1 MNLHLIQDRENVYFC
16 NMLNRVFIQNFAL
29 IDVLEINFH
38 HGMQVITGET
48 GAGKSIILGALRL
61 ILGERADS
69 KNISQADKKSVI
81 EVEFSLSSDF
91 VSIFEELDIDFIK
104 DTIIRREILPTGKSR
119 AFVNDTP
126 ITLENLKK
134 ITEKLIDIHSQFET
148 EKLFTE
154 EYQFSILDGIASNN
168 EKLIEYQKIFQLYQE
183 EKKTLQKLEKS
194 LQEGNQENDYKKF
207 LWQELEQLNLESI
220 DWENLQAQLSVQ
232 ENAELITEQLGWI
245 LERLDADEIGV
256 IDGLHHIKNKLQ
268 KINEIS
274 PIYSE
279 LSDRIESCFIE
290 LKDCQQALQDETE
303 RVDIDANLKIEL
315 QSKYNA
321 IQALLLKHNTQD
333 IQELIKIKNALY
345 TEQNDIENLEQK
357 IIDTK
362 NKIKEH
368 EKSLSEK
375 AIILSQKRQKAAT
388 IFKEKIESLLCQ
400 MGLEKAKIMA
410 QLTPTTHYNRL
421 GNEEVNILFQA
432 NTGFPMK
439 PIQNAVS
446 GGERSRVML
455 AVKKVMA
462 EYNELPT
469 LILDEI
475 DTGVSGKV
483 AEEIGKVMREMS
495 QNMQLIVI
503 SHLAQVAAKG
513 NDNYKVIKYE
523 KDGITRSNII
533 ALSEEEK
540 LQEIAQLLSGS
551 SITPAALEQAKSLI
565 GTV

>member
-16 NMLNRVFIQNFAL
+16 NMLNRVFIQNFTL